1 MLIKI
6 NDNLK
11 GEKMITEIVYKDP
24 NGEEKVLYIEPY
36 NSKEALEL
44 INEILD
50 LQNKHK
56 ESCPYFFRHV
66 EN

>member
-11 GEKMITEIVYKDP
+11 GEKMITEIVYINSEGK
-24 NGEEKVLYIEPY
+24 EEVRYRRPY